1 MFIKF
6 HKNCWSLLLESL
18 WILLELNLLHVR
30 LDRGDVYMTLIFW
43 FMNMAYLSIYM
54 TCQFLI
60 LWSEVRSVVSDSL
73 QPHELYSPRNSP
85 GQNTGVGSH
94 SLPQAI
100 FPTQGSNPGLPHCR
114 WILYQLSPKGSPRI
128 LEWVAYPFSS
138 RSSWPRNQNGVS
150 CIAGRFFIN
159 WATRETLVSVFALFS
174 QAVRALSHFSY
185 WYSLLS
191 FYSMGV

>member
-94 SLPQAI
+94 SLLQGF
-100 FPTQGSNPGLPHCR
+100 FPTQGSNPGLPHGGQ
-114 WILYQLSPKGSPRI
+114 ILYKRSHQGSPRI
-128 LEWVAYPFSS
+128 LECEATSGMSSWARPHPEVRPEGREPLPDKAGESTLLS
-138 RSSWPRNQNGVS
+138 RSG
-150 CIAGRFFIN
+150 G
-159 WATRETLVSVFALFS
+159 
-174 QAVRALSHFSY
+174 
-185 WYSLLS
+185 
-191 FYSMGV
+191 